1 MTNPAPGLVSHS
13 TEAAIS
19 SGVPSRLMGWLALAT
34 SRSSSPLSIM
44 SVTIGVAIVPG
55 QMALIRTP
63 RGAYSRAAL
72 RVRPMTPCLVAWYAA
87 RPGSPPRPPRE
98 ELLTI
103 APLPWLRIW
112 ASSCFMQ
119 AHTPR
124 RLMALTRSKTSAGSS
139 AASQGGPWMPAL
151 LNAMSSR
158 PNASIPAFTA
168 AATAALVGDVAHHAD
183 HLVPGGGQIV
193 GRPLQ
198 RSLVDVGQHHGGAG
212 LGVCLCRGQ
221 AHPGAGAGDQ
231 GDLAGEVIGH
241 IHHQAFQIQLPPGRS
256 APRARR

>member
-34 SRSSSPLSIM
+34 SRSSSLLSIM

-87 RPGSPPRPPRE
+87 RPGSPTRPPR
-98 ELLTI
+98 
-103 APLPWLRIW
+103 
-112 ASSCFMQ
+112 
-119 AHTPR
+119 
-124 RLMALTRSKTSAGSS
+124 
-139 AASQGGPWMPAL
+139 
-151 LNAMSSR
+151 SR
-158 PNASIPAFTA
+158 PNASTPAFTA
-168 AATAALVGDVAHHAD
+168 AA

-193 GRPLQ
+193 GRRLQ